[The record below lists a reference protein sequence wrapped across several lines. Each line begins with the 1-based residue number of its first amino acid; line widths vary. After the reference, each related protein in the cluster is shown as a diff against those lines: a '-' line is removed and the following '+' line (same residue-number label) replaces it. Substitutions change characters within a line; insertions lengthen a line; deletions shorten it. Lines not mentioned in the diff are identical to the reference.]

1 MKKSNVLMGLVQ
13 LMGAIILGWI
23 LWLFIFASI
32 IPEEQEISNCQSGMS
47 SLLGA
52 VTGVLVL
59 MIIKYNGAHRAQQ
72 TARKAL
78 SDIKVYEEKSDRLL
92 DKANRV
98 ADKYMKHEKKIYT
111 GIEEARNQGKGMVIK
126 IRNGSEFQQAVE
138 KFPELRSNENIQL
151 LLRQIRECEN
161 GLAGQ
166 KLTYNTCVGNYNV
179 AIHSFPFSIIR
190 NVCGFENMEFYK
202 DSGDGEL
209 ISDEALGI

>member
-32 IPEEQEISNCQSGMS
+32 IPEEQEISNFQSGIS
-47 SLLGA
+47 ILLGA

-126 IRNGSEFQQAVE
+126 IRNGSEFQQAIE

-166 KLTYNTCVGNYNV
+166 KMTYNTCVENYNV
-179 AIHSFPFSIIR
+179 AIHSFPFSVIR
-190 NVCGFENMEFYK
+190 KICRFENMEYYR
-202 DSGDGEL
+202 DREDEEL